1 MQLSSPTSKPP
12 SNQTWDTVT
21 LDVEGMKCAGCV
33 GAVERQLTQNQGVD
47 SALVNLVTQ
56 MAVVKYDGSVVK
68 PEDLAVKLTSNGF
81 PSQVRTSEN
90 LTIET
95 QKRQLKEKQDQE
107 KRQQLQQL
115 LIAGILLFFSG
126 LGHLGHWGGPKIPI
140 LSNIWLHW
148 GLATL
153 ALLFPGREII
163 KDGARSLWQRIPN
176 MNTLVGLGAVSTY
189 LASCTALFFPLLGW
203 QCFFDEPVMLLG
215 FILLGRILEQRAK
228 GKAASALRALLTL
241 QPTLAYLVSQ
251 PHSTEQQGIAIPI
264 EQVKKGELV
273 RVLPGDKIPV
283 DGRVV
288 AGETTVDEGMLT
300 GEATPVFKQIG
311 EEVVAGAINQSGVI
325 ILETTRTGKDTTL
338 AQIISL
344 VESAQTRKAPVQKL
358 ADQVAGY
365 FAYGV
370 MGVASLTFLFWYLV
384 GINLWPEVLVSTAT
398 SPLLLSLK
406 LAIAVL
412 VIACPCALGLA
423 TPTAILVGTGIG
435 AEKGI
440 LIKGGDVLER
450 INQLDRIVFDKTGT
464 LTQGRPTVS
473 DCISLVPTGSESPPL
488 LQIAASAE
496 SGTNHPLAKAI
507 VQEAYLKGLSI
518 LEADNFHTES
528 GQGIKAEVIGKE
540 VVLGNLSWLESQ
552 GVVVDEGVIEEKAIP
567 LEVTGKTIVYC
578 AINGELRGLI
588 ALQDKLRSQAK
599 ETITKLNQKGL
610 EVFLLTGDRQVVA
623 NKVAA
628 ELGIKQVFAEVK
640 PDQKAAIIN
649 SLQESGIVAMVG
661 DGINDA
667 PALAQADV
675 GISIQGGTDV
685 AIETAGIILM
695 QENLF
700 NVVQSLHLS
709 SATLNKI
716 RQNLFWALGYNTIAI
731 PIAAGILLPYSG
743 LTLSPPLA
751 GAFMA
756 SSSVI
761 VVTNSLLLRRSSF
774 S

>member
-1 MQLSSPTSKPP
+1 MQLDSPTSKPP

-47 SALVNLVTQ
+47 SALVNLITQ
-56 MAVVKYDGSVVK
+56 MAVVKYDGSVIQ
-68 PEDLAVKLTSNGF
+68 PEDLAVKLTSTGF
-81 PSQVRTSEN
+81 PSQVRTAQKN
-90 LTIET
+90 TIEA
-95 QKRQLKEKQDQE
+95 QKRQLKEKQKQE
-107 KRQQLQQL
+107 KRQQIQQL
-115 LIAGILLFFSG
+115 AIAAVLLFFSG
-126 LGHLGHWGGPKIPI
+126 LGHLGHWGGPKVPI
-140 LSNIWLHW
+140 LSNIWLHC

-176 MNTLVGLGAVSTY
+176 MNTLVGLGTVSTY
-189 LASCTALFFPLLGW
+189 LASCAALFLPQLGW

-228 GKAASALRALLTL
+228 GRAASALRALLTL
-241 QPTLAYLVSQ
+241 QPPLAYLVSE
-251 PHSTEQQGIAIPI
+251 PHTTEQKGMAIPV
-264 EQVKKGELV
+264 EQVKEGEFV

-283 DGRVV
+283 DGRVM

-300 GEATPVFKQIG
+300 GEATPVFKQVG
-311 EEVVAGAINQSGVI
+311 EEVVAGTINQSGVI
-325 ILETTRTGKDTTL
+325 VLETTHIGKDTTL
-338 AQIISL
+338 AQIIAL

-370 MGVASLTFLFWYLV
+370 MGIASLTFLFWYLV
-384 GINLWPEVLVSTAT
+384 GTNLWPQVLVLTAT

-412 VIACPCALGLA
+412 VVACPCALGLA

-440 LIKGGDVLER
+440 LIKGGDILER
-450 INQLDRIVFDKTGT
+450 VNQLDKIVFDKTGT
-464 LTQGRPTVS
+464 LTQGCPTVT
-473 DCISLVPTGSESPPL
+473 DCISLMPVGSESTYL
-488 LQIAASAE
+488 LQMAASAE
-496 SGTNHPLAKAI
+496 SGTNHPLARAI
-507 VQEAYLKGLSI
+507 VQEAHLKGLSL
-518 LEADNFHTES
+518 LEADNFHTEP

-552 GVVVDEGVIEEKAIP
+552 GVCVTEQIGEKVNP
-567 LEVTGKTIVYC
+567 LEKTGKTVVYC
-578 AINGELRGLI
+578 TINGELRGLI
-588 ALQDKLRSQAK
+588 ALQDKLRPQAQ
-599 ETITKLNQKGL
+599 ETITQLNQKGL
-610 EVFLLTGDRQVVA
+610 EVVLLTGDRQVVA

-640 PDQKAAIIN
+640 PDQKAAIIK
-649 SLQESGIVAMVG
+649 SLQEPGVVAMVG

-685 AIETAGIILM
+685 AMETAGIILM
-695 QENLF
+695 KKNLL

-731 PIAAGILLPYSG
+731 PIAAGMLLPYG
-743 LTLSPPLA
+743 GFTLSPPLA

-756 SSSVI
+756 GSSVM
-761 VVTNSLLLRRSSF
+761 VVTNSLLLRRSF
-774 S
+774 SS

>member
-1 MQLSSPTSKPP
+1 MQLDSTTSKPS

-47 SALVNLVTQ
+47 SAWVNLITQ
-56 MAVVKYDGSVVK
+56 MAVVKYDESLVQ
-68 PEDLAVKLTSNGF
+68 PEDLAIKLTSTGF
-81 PSQVRTSEN
+81 PSQVRTAQKD
-90 LTIET
+90 TIEA
-95 QKRQLKEKQDQE
+95 QKQQLKEKQKQE
-107 KRQQLQQL
+107 KRQQIQQL
-115 LIAGILLFFSG
+115 AIAAVLLFFSG
-126 LGHLGHWGGPKIPI
+126 LGHLGHWGGPKVPI
-140 LSNIWLHW
+140 LSNIWLHC

-163 KDGARSLWQRIPN
+163 KDGARSLWQKIPN
-176 MNTLVGLGAVSTY
+176 MNTLVGLGTVSTY
-189 LASCTALFFPLLGW
+189 LASCAALFFPQLGW

-215 FILLGRILEQRAK
+215 FILLGRILEKRAK
-228 GKAASALRALLTL
+228 GRAASALRALFTL
-241 QPTLAYLVSQ
+241 QPPLAYLVSE
-251 PHSTEQQGIAIPI
+251 PHTTEQKGMAIPV
-264 EQVKKGELV
+264 EQVKEGEFV

-283 DGRVV
+283 DGRVI
-288 AGETTVDEGMLT
+288 AGETTIDEGMLT

-311 EEVVAGAINQSGVI
+311 EEVVAGTINQSGVI
-325 ILETTRTGKDTTL
+325 VLETTHIGKDTTL
-338 AQIISL
+338 AQIIVL
-344 VESAQTRKAPVQKL
+344 VESAQTRKATVQKL

-370 MGVASLTFLFWYLV
+370 MGIASLTFLFWYLV
-384 GINLWPEVLVSTAT
+384 GTNLWSQVLVSTAT

-412 VIACPCALGLA
+412 VVACPCALGLA

-440 LIKGGDVLER
+440 LIKGGDILER
-450 INQLDRIVFDKTGT
+450 VNQLDKIVFDKTGT
-464 LTQGRPTVS
+464 LTEGHPAVT
-473 DCISLVPTGSESPPL
+473 DCLSLTSLDPKSL
-488 LQIAASAE
+488 LQIAASGE
-496 SGTNHPLAKAI
+496 SGTNHPLARAI
-507 VQEAYLKGLSI
+507 VQEANFRELSL
-518 LEADNFHTES
+518 LEADNFHTEP
-528 GQGIKAEVIGKE
+528 GQGIRAEVIGKK
-540 VVLGNLSWLESQ
+540 VVLGNRPWLESQ
-552 GVVVDEGVIEEKAIP
+552 GISFNQQIEEKVIP
-567 LEVTGKTIVYC
+567 LEAMGKTVIYC
-578 AINGELRGLI
+578 GINGELGGLI
-588 ALQDKLRSQAK
+588 ALQDKLRPQAK

-628 ELGIKQVFAEVK
+628 ELDIKQVFAEVK
-640 PDQKAAIIN
+640 PDQKAAIIK
-649 SLQESGIVAMVG
+649 SLQEPGVVAMVG

-685 AIETAGIILM
+685 AMETAGIILM
-695 QENLF
+695 QENLL
-700 NVVQSLHLS
+700 NVVHSLHLS

-731 PIAAGILLPYSG
+731 PIAAGILLPYG
-743 LTLSPPLA
+743 GFTLSPPLA

-756 SSSVI
+756 GSSVM
-761 VVTNSLLLRRSSF
+761 VVTNSLLLRRSF
-774 S
+774 SS